1 MSDTPEQTEVDEPE
15 SYENQV
21 SQQTKDAELDAP
33 AGDDD
38 E

>member
-1 MSDTPEQTEVDEPE
+1 MSDTPDETEVEPE